1 MNRLKSILLASAMGI
16 AIAGGAA
23 AEEVVLK
30 AVTGVPAPSP
40 VAQSFF
46 QYMERVNERGKGIVR
61 IDYLGGPEATPPSR
75 QAAALTRGIIDV
87 LHAPSSFYAGSV
99 KEVDVL
105 LGVNKPITE
114 LRTNG
119 AFDLLNERWGEQINA
134 HIVSWYDTSVGF
146 NIYTT
151 KEPKV
156 DGDKVSLDG
165 MKLFTTPTY
174 RDFQTELGATPVAI
188 DIAEIMTALERGVI
202 DGFGWPN
209 YGLVA
214 LGFGREAKYRIDPQ
228 FYSGN
233 TPLLVNKDKWESLP
247 EEAKKVLNDVAIEWE
262 AEAPAYLK
270 AFKEQEEAEMKAAG
284 MQIYQ
289 LPPEAAA
296 SYRALAYKVLQDRL
310 EKAGGETGKKL
321 WDLVHTPE

>member
-1 MNRLKSILLASAMGI
+1 MQRLKSILLACVAAG
-16 AIAGGAA
+16 AIAGGAHA
-23 AEEVVLK
+23 DEVVLK

-40 VAQSFF
+40 VAQGFF
-46 QYMERVNERGKGIVR
+46 QYMERVNERGKGIVK
-61 IDYLGGPEATPPSR
+61 IDYIGGPEATPPSR

-105 LGVNKPITE
+105 LGVNRPVSE

-134 HIVSWYDTSVGF
+134 HIVSWYDTTVGF

-156 DGDKVSLDG
+156 EGDKVSLEG

-174 RDFQTELGATPVAI
+174 RDFQEELGATPIAI

-214 LGFGREAKYRIDPQ
+214 LGFGREAKYRIEPQ

-233 TPLLVNKDKWESLP
+233 TPVLVNKDKWDSLP
-247 EEAKKVLNDVAIEWE
+247 EDAKKVLTEVAIEWE
-262 AEAPAYLK
+262 AEAPAYLR
-270 AFKEQEEAEMKAAG
+270 AIKEKEEAELIEAG

-296 SYRALAYKVLQDRL
+296 TYRATAYDVLAKRL

-321 WDLVHTPE
+321 WDLVHKPE